1 MIRSASM
8 NTLHTFFWFKHK
20 NKKKTKLENTFD
32 HCKCALKIG
41 SMVLIH
47 ETVTNGVPRTV
58 RRNLS
63 FVCNYILEEE
73 VLLRQSFIF

>member
-1 MIRSASM
+1 M
-8 NTLHTFFWFKHK
+8 
-20 NKKKTKLENTFD
+20 KLENTFD

-63 FVCNYILEEE
+63 FVCNYILEE
-73 VLLRQSFIF
+73 VLLKQSFIF

>member
-1 MIRSASM
+1 MIRRASM
-8 NTLHTFFWFKHK
+8 DTLHTFFGFKTK
-20 NKKKTKLENTFD
+20 TKSTKLENTFD

>member
-1 MIRSASM
+1 MIRRASM
-8 NTLHTFFWFKHK
+8 DTLHTFFGLKT
-20 NKKKTKLENTFD
+20 KKKKSMKLENTFD

-73 VLLRQSFIF
+73 VLLKQSFIF

>member
-1 MIRSASM
+1 MIRLASM
-8 NTLHTFFWFKHK
+8 DTLHTFFGFKTK
-20 NKKKTKLENTFD
+20 TKSTKLENTFD